1 MTDKFYYE
9 SIKLNPECAIT
20 ANEIEPNKIVWAF
33 VINSQVALTYCH
45 LGRISAATL
54 KENANCCDLIAE
66 AICAK
71 KSITSELHT
80 NQKTC
85 TIMLSSDTHRST
97 FTIKSGSLQIFS
109 GEVTPSKLA
118 QLALALRNAAK
129 NSR

>member
-1 MTDKFYYE
+1 MIDKFYYE
-9 SIKLNPECAIT
+9 RIKLNPECVIT
-20 ANEIEPNKIVWAF
+20 INEPEENIITWAL
-33 VINSQVALTYCH
+33 VISAQVALTYCH

-54 KENANCCDLIAE
+54 KENANFCDLIAE

-80 NQKTC
+80 NEDC
-85 TIMLSSDTHRST
+85 TIMLNSDTRRST
-97 FTIKSGSLQIFS
+97 FTIKSGSLQIFA

-129 NSR
+129 NTR

>member
-1 MTDKFYYE
+1 MTDKFYYDR
-9 SIKLNPECAIT
+9 IKLNPECAIT
-20 ANEIEPNKIVWAF
+20 VNEVEPNKIACAF

-71 KSITSELHT
+71 RNITSELHT
-80 NQKTC
+80 NEDC

-97 FTIKSGSLQIFS
+97 FTIKSGSLQIFA

-129 NSR
+129 NTR